1 MRFGP
6 LEIRRTRHDPPFP
19 LDYDESIVGTIQA
32 VRPYTMTSPD
42 RVFGLCKAVEYI
54 VKAGIQGDMLE
65 CGSCSGGSMM
75 AVALTLLR
83 LGDTTRKL
91 YLYDTFEGMPAPT
104 ANDVDLF
111 GDTAQS
117 MMDNAGGPFL
127 KVDLETTRRNMS
139 QTGYPP
145 NRIFLV
151 PGRVEETIP
160 TSSPERIAL
169 LRLDTDWYDST
180 RHELVHLFPR
190 LSRGGVLIID
200 DYGHWQGAR
209 KATDEYFSD
218 KPILLNRMDY
228 TGRMAVKM

>member
-1 MRFGP
+1 
-6 LEIRRTRHDPPFP
+6 
-19 LDYDESIVGTIQA
+19 
-32 VRPYTMTSPD
+32 
-42 RVFGLCKAVEYI
+42 
-54 VKAGIQGDMLE
+54 
-65 CGSCSGGSMM
+65 MM

-127 KVDLETTRRNMS
+127 KVDLETTRRNMT

-160 TSSPERIAL
+160 ASSPERIAL

-180 RHELVHLFPR
+180 RHELVHLVPR